1 MLSRY
6 LNNFPDGY
14 NPSTQQVN
22 IIKKIEHAFNKGHK
36 FVICSAPTGSG
47 KSFISKTLANVSNE
61 STDTFKEL
69 INSYDAFK
77 MDNVGNYTNEPECL
91 DEPASGAFALTI
103 TKSLQDQY
111 YELFDDSIVM
121 KGKSNYTSTL
131 NPDIDVE
138 METSVMPRKVLDEH
152 RKTHKCNYH
161 NARNRGL
168 VDKFGVLNYKMFLA
182 LPGHVKRKNFIIC
195 DEASELEDEIV
206 KQYSV
211 FIDPDRLKLLG
222 VSVPSLYSEKQDAI
236 YKWICSCILEVSEY
250 INTLTNKSNNKNIQL
265 SNSENIKLSYLKNL
279 HRSLN
284 LITETWEECEY
295 VVQRDGKTARVMPL
309 KVDVLSK
316 YIFKYADNVL
326 LMSATI
332 IDHKH
337 FAKSLGIKEY
347 EYVESDSTFD
357 PQKAPIYINT
367 KQKINHYNLKKT
379 LPKIVKQIEE
389 ICKQHEFEKGI
400 IHTHTGFIAS
410 YLQNN
415 LKSRRFLCRDKETR
429 NEELLRQHSNSKE
442 PTVLVSPSLGLG
454 IDLKDDLARFQIVIK
469 APYLPL
475 GDNRIKKLFE
485 LDKAWYSNKMLS
497 NVVQQCGRGIRSK
510 QDHCKT
516 YILDAGVYEA
526 IIRNKNKLPKYFIER
541 FV

>member
-1 MLSRY
+1 VISKL
-6 LNNFPDGY
+6 LQKFPEGY
-14 NPSTQQVN
+14 DPNPSQVKLLKN
-22 IIKKIEHAFNKGHK
+22 IDDAFDNGHK
-36 FVICSAPTGSG
+36 FVICNAPTGSG
-47 KSFISKTLANVSNE
+47 KSFVSKTLGNASDSSSKEFRDIVTSYLAYKRSSNGY
-61 STDTFKEL
+61 
-69 INSYDAFK
+69 SYAEDCDNERAF
-77 MDNVGNYTNEPECL
+77 GTT
-91 DEPASGAFALTI
+91 ALTI
-103 TKSLQDQY
+103 TKALQDQY
-111 YELFDDSIVM
+111 KELFDDVEVL
-121 KGKSNYTSTL
+121 KGKSNYQCAIDDRYPVDIAPCLHAPSLKRQCWAECKCPYYEQRNKTLVSKFNTL
-131 NPDIDVE
+131 NY
-138 METSVMPRKVLDEH
+138 
-152 RKTHKCNYH
+152 N
-161 NARNRGL
+161 
-168 VDKFGVLNYKMFLA
+168 MFFA
-182 LPGHVKRKNFIIC
+182 LPDHLKKRQFLIC
-195 DEASELEDEIV
+195 DEASELEDQIV

-357 PQKAPIYINT
+357 PEKAPIYINT

-389 ICKQHEFEKGI
+389 ICNQHEFEKGI

-415 LKSRRFLCRDKETR
+415 LKSRRFLYRDKETR
-429 NEELLRQHSNSKE
+429 NEEILRQHSKSKN

-454 IDLKDDLARFQIVIK
+454 IDLKDDLARFQIIIK

-475 GDNRIKKLFE
+475 GDKRIKKLFE
-485 LDKAWYSNKMLS
+485 LDKQWYSNKMLS